1 MLKTSAIF
9 LLMILLLFSQAYS
22 QETKEDLTKKAY
34 DFYQQG
40 KFEKAVESAEK
51 VVKLEKSSLSKDSVS
66 YINALVNLA
75 RIKQGFLIDLQNKV
89 GDKNIIARE
98 KIEIIKKISQAAGET
113 EKHLREI
120 IRISESDGRA
130 QTAQTADVKS
140 ELASLVQKYNPTT
153 VPSVES
159 SRGRIDEAEK
169 LLAESLLINEQT
181 GGKENDK
188 TLAVVLQSGD
198 FYLRY
203 VNFEKALPFY
213 ERYIETT
220 EKKHGVNSPELIDAL
235 RAYSSIMF
243 TTFQD
248 KKAADALEKIE
259 LITQKKEATPELK
272 YLNLRSKDA
281 VAFSVS
287 VSESSS
293 SKRNLIAAS
302 GTNVASRPKIIRV
315 PVKVVV
321 DENGKVIET
330 TADSKDEKL
339 RARAEQEIAKWS
351 VRPFSYQGTAQKMRG
366 YLTYLEVQ

>member
-1 MLKTSAIF
+1 MLKTSAIA
-9 LLMILLLFSQAYS
+9 LSIILLFFSPAYS
-22 QETKEDLTKKAY
+22 QETKEDFTKKAY

-51 VVKLEKSSLSKDSVS
+51 VVKLEKSSKSQGSVS

-75 RIKQGFLIDLQNKV
+75 RIKQGFLVDLQNKF

-98 KIEIIKKISQAAGET
+98 SIEIIKKISQIAGET

-120 IRISESDGRA
+120 IQINESDGRA

-169 LLAESLLINEQT
+169 LLAESLLINEQIR
-181 GGKENDK
+181 GNEDNK

-198 FYLRY
+198 FYLKY

-220 EKKHGVNSPELIDAL
+220 EKKHGVNPPELADAL
-235 RAYSSIMF
+235 RSYSSIMF

-248 KKAADALEKIE
+248 KKATDALEKIE
-259 LITQKKEATPELK
+259 RITQKKELKPELK
-272 YLNLRSKDA
+272 YLNLRSRDA

-287 VSESSS
+287 ISESSS
-293 SKRNLIAAS
+293 NRRNLVAAS
-302 GTNVASRPKIIRV
+302 RANSVSKTNTIRV

-321 DENGKVIET
+321 DENGKVVEA

-339 RARAEQEIAKWS
+339 RARAEQEVAKWS
-351 VRPFSYQGTAQKMRG
+351 VRPFSYQGAAQKMRG
-366 YLTYLEVQ
+366 YLTYVEVK